1 MERIVLRS
9 GLSGFV
15 LLDEISDAG
24 PDSVKGSRRF
34 ESAPPWLGIEA
45 LAQLGAYHVRFLCG
59 FEKHAFLLGVKR
71 CVLPRARDLSGS
83 WRLSGTL
90 KNRSSSAYSYDLTAT
105 GPDEATLGGEFLFAT
120 TEYDDGVPREDILR
134 AHYEKVF
141 SCLRSGSRKNY

>member
-15 LLDEISDAG
+15 LLDEISHAG
-24 PDSVKGSRRF
+24 PDSVKGSKRF

-59 FEKHAFLLGVKR
+59 FEKHAFLLGVKH
-71 CVLPRARDLSGS
+71 CVLPRRPELTGP

-90 KNRSSSAYSYDLTAT
+90 GSRSSSAFSYDLTGT
-105 GPDEATLGGEFLFAT
+105 GPDEDILRGEFLFAT
-120 TEYDDGVPREDILR
+120 AEYDGDALREDILR
-134 AHYEKVF
+134 THYEKVF
-141 SCLRSGSRKNY
+141 SCLRSGSRKNC